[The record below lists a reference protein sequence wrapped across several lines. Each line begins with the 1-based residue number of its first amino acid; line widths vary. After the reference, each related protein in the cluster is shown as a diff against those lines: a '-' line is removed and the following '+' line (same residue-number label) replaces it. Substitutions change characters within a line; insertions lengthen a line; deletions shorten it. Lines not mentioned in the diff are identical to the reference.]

1 MRRYWSA
8 VPDADCGHGRYC
20 YTGYIQGTWTFV
32 PMPVQKIS
40 KRRGEKSAKGVIK
53 NEKIYERLWHFSSCA
68 DWCRGDAWYGW
79 PLRLAGGTGGGRN
92 FVINHHNAYAQEYD
106 VCEQVLSVEQTDVLS
121 IVEGDDVIEG
131 GYASEDWETGW
142 EGLYDIEDAFD
153 FDEVYQIWKGNVA
166 KYQLGTD
173 IEDLD
178 IELGG
183 GSFTTIVS
191 DDDNFYV
198 EAEGVHKFQGFVED
212 NTLYIKSTST
222 SRGGSQKGE
231 VTLYV
236 PENYYFE
243 EVEIDVGA
251 GALWFSNLNAQEASL
266 EVGAGSIA
274 LNDPKV
280 QELDV
285 SIGAGKIDM
294 TGMEGTV
301 LNNADVECAM
311 GNVEIGLVG
320 SENDFNYYLEG
331 HMGSIQVGDSGYIS
345 GGFSQKR
352 TIDNRAS
359 KEMEIECSMGNITI
373 WFMD

>member
-1 MRRYWSA
+1 MKKFMKGCGILALVLIGVGVTLGMAGRSVAGQATIRA
-8 VPDADCGHGRYC
+8 VVED
-20 YTGYIQGTWTFV
+20 V
-32 PMPVQKIS
+32 
-40 KRRGEKSAKGVIK
+40 
-53 NEKIYERLWHFSSCA
+53 
-68 DWCRGDAWYGW
+68 
-79 PLRLAGGTGGGRN
+79 TGGRIRMDGGNWWGWN

-106 VCEQVLSVEQTDVLS
+106 VVEQVLSVEQTDVLS
-121 IVEGDDVIEG
+121 IVEGDDVIDG

-280 QELDV
+280 QDLDV

-294 TGMEGTV
+294 TGMEAGNLDVEVGAGELIAEGTV

-311 GNVEIGLVG
+311 GNVEIGLAG